1 MKTITNNASEM
12 TLDLE
17 MKAHNQMEMKN
28 IMEMMLKNELEMTE
42 PLEMNKYLKM
52 NRNERVE
59 MNLQQ
64 ALLLK
69 RYLDADCSAPIIQ
82 KNRNYFI
89 EGKFYEKH
97 CLYMESELILKFT
110 IPTDSLKEAQNY
122 HNLLYRDRRIKV

>member
-1 MKTITNNASEM
+1 MKTITNTASEM

-42 PLEMNKYLKM
+42 PLEMNEYL

-69 RYLDADCSAPIIQ
+69 RYIDAYCSAPIIQ

-97 CLYMESELILKFT
+97 CLYMKSELILKFR

>member
-1 MKTITNNASEM
+1 MNTLINTVSEM

-17 MKAHNQMEMKN
+17 MNAHNQLEMKN
-28 IMEMMLKNELEMTE
+28 IMEMMLKNELEMTN
-42 PLEMNKYLKM
+42 PLEMNEYLKM

-69 RYLDADCSAPIIQ
+69 RYFDADCSAPIIQ
-82 KNRNYFI
+82 NNGNYSI
-89 EGKFYEKH
+89 EGAFYEKS
-97 CLYMESELILKFT
+97 CLYFQSELILKFK

-122 HNLLYRDRRIKV
+122 HNLLYQDRRIKI

>member
-1 MKTITNNASEM
+1 MNTITNNASEM

-42 PLEMNKYLKM
+42 PLEMNEYP

-97 CLYMESELILKFT
+97 CLYIEPKLILKFT

-122 HNLLYRDRRIKV
+122 HNLLYRDRRKKI